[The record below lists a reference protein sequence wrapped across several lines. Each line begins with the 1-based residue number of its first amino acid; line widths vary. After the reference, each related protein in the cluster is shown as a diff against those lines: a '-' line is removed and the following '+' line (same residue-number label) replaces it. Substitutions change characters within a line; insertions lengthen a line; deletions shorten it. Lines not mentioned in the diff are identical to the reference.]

1 MSASSVVVALALSHA
16 VGLSQASYQR
26 TTSGLDATITI
37 SRSEIEGAAGSTAM
51 QQWIVERL
59 TVEQCTLS
67 ESSQKD
73 TAGEGVTISLRYTC
87 PPDASAAIDARYIAE
102 LPSGHRQL
110 VGNAVLLAAQSKFDP
125 GQRPSPTF
133 LSLVA
138 MGVEHILSGWDHLLF
153 LLGLVLVLT
162 RRREVLGVVTAF
174 TLAHSITLAVGAL
187 GVWSPS
193 SRIVESVIAASIA
206 YVGLENLLLRDRAA
220 RARWRVAFGFGLLHG
235 FGFSSALAE
244 VGSSVRELP
253 MVLLG
258 FNLGVELGQLA
269 VLAVALPILAWA
281 RSSEP
286 RWAKLR
292 PALSAGLVVP
302 GVVLC
307 FARLVG

>member
-1 MSASSVVVALALSHA
+1 MVIVLALSHA

-26 TTSGLDATITI
+26 TADGLDATVTI
-37 SRSEIEGAAGSTAM
+37 SRSELEGAAGSTALP
-51 QQWIVERL
+51 QWISERL
-59 TVEQCTLS
+59 TVDGCSPS
-67 ESSQKD
+67 ESSQRD
-73 TAGEGVTISLRYTC
+73 TANEGVTISIRYAC
-87 PPDASAAIDARYIAE
+87 PPDASAAIDARFIAE
-102 LPSGHRQL
+102 LPSGHREL
-110 VGNAVLLAAQSKFDP
+110 VGNTVLSAAQTHFAP
-125 GQRPSPTF
+125 GQRPSPSF

-187 GVWSPS
+187 GFWSPS

-220 RARWRVAFGFGLLHG
+220 CARWRVAFGFGLLHG
-235 FGFSSALAE
+235 FGFSSALAD

-269 VLAVALPILAWA
+269 VLAVVLPLLALA

-307 FARLVG
+307 VARLLP